1 MTTAQG
7 RADAVSTPAVS
18 PQSLPAEKPKPQRI
32 QWRRARVVETRL
44 ETRAA
49 KTLVLDVPG
58 WPGHDAGQH
67 VDVRLTAENGY
78 TAQRSY
84 SIASAPAP
92 DRLELTVQKV
102 LKGEVSPYFVDT
114 IEPEDEFELRGPIG
128 GWFRWTDDLD
138 NPVLL
143 IGGGSGL
150 VPLMAMLRARVRSQ
164 SKVPFHLI
172 YSARTPDHLFYSN
185 ELYRVGTSSENVMI
199 DRAFTRAGLPRDAR
213 MPGRLRLE
221 DIPEPSKTS
230 ATPTRVYVCGPNGF
244 VESTTQLL
252 LQRGHSA
259 AAIRTERFGP
269 TGG

>member
-1 MTTAQG
+1 MSAPASNTQTSP
-7 RADAVSTPAVS
+7 ADKS
-18 PQSLPAEKPKPQRI
+18 KPQRV
-32 QWRRARVVETRL
+32 QWRRARVLETRM

-49 KTLVLDVPG
+49 RTLVLEVPG
-58 WPGHDAGQH
+58 WPGHDGGQH

-92 DRLELTVQKV
+92 ERLELTVQKV
-102 LKGEVSPYFVDT
+102 SEGEVSPYFVDT
-114 IEPEDEFELRGPIG
+114 IQTGDEFELRGPLG
-128 GWFRWTDDLD
+128 GWFRWTADLD

-150 VPLMAMLRARVRSQ
+150 VPLMAMLRVRVRSR
-164 SKVPFHLI
+164 SNAPFHLI
-172 YSARTPDHLFYSN
+172 YSARTPDHLFYAN
-185 ELYRVGTSSENVMI
+185 ELYLLGTSSEKVMI
-199 DRAFTRAGLPRDAR
+199 DRAFTRAGLPGDAR
-213 MPGRLRLE
+213 PPGRLRLE
-221 DIPEPSKTS
+221 DIPARSETS

-244 VESTTQLL
+244 VENASQLL

-259 AAIRTERFGP
+259 SAIRTERFGP